1 MVQDQLLREHR
12 EPHPLGLAVD
22 VLGGAYPLLVEK
34 AAHVD
39 WLALIVAMTLF
50 FWRLAFGV
58 LAELQLRGRRSMV
71 VVVLRQL
78 ERSCGLLLGG
88 AYAEEQVEEPVEG
101 LRVFLVLDHRRP
113 QGVPHHLALAQAHLL

>member
-58 LAELQLRGRRSMV
+58 LAELQLRGRRS

-78 ERSCGLLLGG
+78 ERSCGLLLRG
-88 AYAEEQVEEPVEG
+88 AYAEEQVEEPLEG
-101 LRVFLVLDHRRP
+101 L
-113 QGVPHHLALAQAHLL
+113 

>member
-22 VLGGAYPLLVEK
+22 VLGGPYPLVVEK

-39 WLALIVAMTLF
+39 RLAFIVAMTLF
-50 FWRLAFGV
+50 FWRLTFGV

-71 VVVLRQL
+71 VLVLRQL
-78 ERSCGLLLGG
+78 ERSRGLLLEG

-101 LRVFLVLDHRRP
+101 LRVFLILDHRRP
-113 QGVPHHLALAQAHLL
+113 QGVPHHLTL

>member
-50 FWRLAFGV
+50 FLRLAFDV
-58 LAELQLRGRRSMV
+58 LADLQLRGRRSMV
-71 VVVLRQL
+71 VVVLRQR
-78 ERSCGLLLGG
+78 ERSCGLLLRG
-88 AYAEEQVEEPVEG
+88 AYAEEQVEEPLEG
-101 LRVFLVLDHRRP
+101 L
-113 QGVPHHLALAQAHLL
+113 